1 MYKNS
6 VYKIFTASLLITSYL
21 QYSLRSYIS
30 VVPLL
35 FSLLLLVI
43 SEVVKPSKMSLG
55 KWLTFLMW
63 VPYSALAT
71 IYYLN
76 HPYLGMILHPVL
88 ITNILLPFIIFAL
101 LRIKQIYSIKAF
113 GKFVFNT
120 CYLFLICQ
128 LVVCVG
134 QLSTYILGIGLPV
147 SPDYSEFYMVTGTL
161 TNSNDVAC
169 LTLFGA
175 FCVSK
180 TEKFVMQKYKVLIV
194 WITII
199 LILLIVQ
206 SRSAIVMTL
215 VVFMFSREIENGKKI
230 SQTVGMSMLLLFI
243 IPLMYFG
250 DNNSALGLMINR
262 LESLVTIYNNG
273 INSDQS
279 INVRSESYVYFLGQ
293 LDKINLGSGKIYDY
307 LEFSTQAN
315 FDSSLMFHN
324 PHSLIVELGYWMGWP
339 GLITFFLPFITM
351 VYIYQ
356 RNILFVILAIVS
368 MHISSSVLGSFYY
381 FLFLMMSILVSNSK
395 QLEGKRIEYTPNNY
409 SSPFLS
415 TLQKPLNKY
424 NI

>member
-21 QYSLRSYIS
+21 QYSLHSYIS

-43 SEVVKPSKMSLG
+43 SEFAKPSKMSFG
-55 KWLTFLMW
+55 KWLTLLMW

-101 LRIKQIYSIKAF
+101 LRIKHIYSIKAF

-169 LTLFGA
+169 LALLGA

-180 TEKFVMQKYKVLIV
+180 TEKFVMQKYKVLII

-206 SRSAIVMTL
+206 SRSAIIMTL

-230 SQTVGMSMLLLFI
+230 SQTVGMSMLLLLI

-273 INSDQS
+273 LNSDQS
-279 INVRSESYVYFLGQ
+279 MNVRSESYVYFLGQ

-315 FDSSLMFHN
+315 FDSSLMFNN
-324 PHSLIVELGYWMGWP
+324 PHSLIVELGYWMGWL

-356 RNILFVILAIVS
+356 RNILFVILAILS

-395 QLEGKRIEYTPNNY
+395 QLEGKRIEYTSNNY
-409 SSPFLS
+409 SSAFLS
-415 TLQKPLNKY
+415 T
-424 NI
+424 